1 MCIKIL
7 VTLITFVSFLSSM
20 NSLKNSKARILSKA
34 LATNITFIWFL
45 SSMNSPM
52 NCKIRSVTKGFATY
66 VSRASLLYVLTAWW
80 SAKTKCALK
89 VSHPH
94 YISMV
99 SVHYVLMNYKAPI
112 LTKDFATLLTSL
124 SSMNSLMN
132 SKVWILI
139 KALKMERTVLHVFSP
154 SLPPSECIRNSTIC
168 KYLLLLK
175 YY

>member
-1 MCIKIL
+1 
-7 VTLITFVSFLSSM
+7 M
-20 NSLKNSKARILSKA
+20 NSLKNSKAHLLSKA
-34 LATNITFIWFL
+34 LATNIIFIWFFC
-45 SSMNSPM
+45 SMNSPM

-66 VSRASLLYVLTAWW
+66 ISRASLLYVLTAWW
-80 SAKTKCALK
+80 SVKTKRALK

-99 SVHYVLMNYKAPI
+99 SVHYILMNYKAPTP
-112 LTKDFATLLTSL
+112 TKDFAMLLTSL
-124 SSMNSLMN
+124 SSKNSLMN

-139 KALKMERTVLHVFSP
+139 KALKMERTVLHVFIP

-175 YY
+175 NY

>member
-1 MCIKIL
+1 
-7 VTLITFVSFLSSM
+7 M
-20 NSLKNSKARILSKA
+20 NSLTNSKAHILSKA

-66 VSRASLLYVLTAWW
+66 ISRASLLYVLTAWW
-80 SAKTKCALK
+80 SVKTKSALT

-99 SVHYVLMNYKAPI
+99 SVHYVLMNYKAPTP
-112 LTKDFATLLTSL
+112 TKDFAMLLTSL
-124 SSMNSLMN
+124 SSKNSLMN

-139 KALKMERTVLHVFSP
+139 KALKMERTVLHVFIP

-175 YY
+175 NY

>member
-1 MCIKIL
+1 
-7 VTLITFVSFLSSM
+7 M
-20 NSLKNSKARILSKA
+20 NSLKNSKAHLLSKA

-66 VSRASLLYVLTAWW
+66 ISRASLLYVLTAWW
-80 SAKTKCALK
+80 SVKTKRALK

-99 SVHYVLMNYKAPI
+99 PVHYVLMNYKAPTP
-112 LTKDFATLLTSL
+112 TKDFATLLTSVTFL

-139 KALKMERTVLHVFSP
+139 KALKTERTVLHIFIP

-168 KYLLLLK
+168 KHLLLLK
-175 YY
+175 NY